1 MSPNEA
7 GSGGGGTGT
16 SYPGG
21 NGGGSSMG
29 VGAGGGG
36 RIAIFYN
43 VITLP
48 ASNITANGGTSSNA
62 TYNGI
67 AGTIF
72 YHQE

>member
-1 MSPNEA
+1 
-7 GSGGGGTGT
+7 
-16 SYPGG
+16 
-21 NGGGSSMG
+21 MG